1 MDASAP
7 PLIVTITGSPS
18 AGSRTA
24 QLTESVAASLRLA
37 GFEVQGINVR
47 DLPADDLLAAKADSA
62 PISQAIG
69 LVERARGVVV
79 SSPIYKAS
87 YSGVLKVFLDLLPQF
102 GLGGKVVLPLMTGGT
117 TAHVLAI
124 DYALRPVLLTL
135 GALHVVTGLFLL
147 DKSVAHRIGGGVD
160 LDPELQARLDRVLA
174 DFASSVRRHA
184 DLR

>member
-18 AGSRTA
+18 TGSRTA
-24 QLTESVAASLRLA
+24 QLTESVAASLRRS

-47 DLPADDLLAAKADSA
+47 ELPAEDLLAAKADSA
-62 PISQAIG
+62 PISKAIG
-69 LVERARGVVV
+69 LVERARGVVI
-79 SSPIYKAS
+79 SSPVYKAS
-87 YSGVLKVFLDLLPQF
+87 FSGVLKVFLDVLPQF

-117 TAHVLAI
+117 TAHVLAL

-147 DKSVAHRIGGGVD
+147 DKTIAHRAGGGVD
-160 LDPELQARLDRVLA
+160 LEPEVQARLDGVLA
-174 DFASSVRRHA
+174 DFAASLRRHS